1 MAFITTRKKIV
12 SSAIASSLAVMA
24 TPVIAQDEVS
34 HLATIRAQAE
44 QTESL
49 KVDTSANKNM
59 SRRYSIS
66 QNPLRS
72 FHKNYYRTLVQ
83 LL

>member
-49 KVDTSANKNM
+49 KVDTSAN
-59 SRRYSIS
+59 
-66 QNPLRS
+66 
-72 FHKNYYRTLVQ
+72 
-83 LL
+83 